1 MKNKIL
7 IIITVLFLTSCER
20 VPIINYKGEIIK
32 EKALGLEKW
41 YVLQNYDSLNNKYM
55 THTVYVYDVDFI
67 YNVGDT
73 IK

>member
-7 IIITVLFLTSCER
+7 IIITILLLTSCER

-32 EKALGLEKW
+32 EKSTNYEKW
-41 YVLQNYDSLNNKYM
+41 YVLQKYDSLSNKYK
-55 THTVYVYDVDFI
+55 THTIYVYDVDFI